1 MSADTAGPADAPRSA
16 RGELLI
22 VLALLAA
29 LLTALLPVLRVVSAG
44 AWLFGAVALC
54 ILILAT
60 GYLARLR
67 RLPAIAVS
75 LIEAGLWIAVMTAVF
90 FADTALLWVIPT
102 PETLEVVPQLTSEA
116 FEQITLG
123 SAPLDATRALGF
135 LIVGAMGLLTII
147 VDHVVLTARMPLLA
161 SVGIIAVS
169 LIPAIA
175 VPRSVDVMAFVLLS
189 ASILFLIRAETRS
202 REKPV
207 AADSARATGVP
218 ATALSIGAIA
228 VVVALVATPT
238 LPSPIARAGSGIGGS
253 GPRIDANL
261 NLGDDLRR
269 PQEFEALRAWSD
281 APSMPY
287 LRATTLTRFDGAVW
301 QPDRVRTVP
310 LDDEQGFGE
319 LSIDE
324 EIRMTE
330 YRTNVEVTN
339 LASVWLPISYP
350 AVDVEGVDGMWSAV
364 PYNRTVVSQTGSSS
378 QGQTYEVI
386 STVPRP
392 TLEQIR
398 AREAATDGQRD
409 DTLSLPDD
417 MPASIE
423 AAAIEVTDGTTNDYD
438 ALVELQRWFR
448 SGEFRYSLDAP
459 VEEGFDGQ
467 GADAVAE
474 FLEVKSGYCIHYAAA
489 FALMARTLDMPS
501 RIVIGYLPGVATT
514 DRADDEVVYTVAS
527 SQLHAWPEVYFD
539 GVGWIAF
546 EPTNSLGS
554 PTAFL
559 PAAAAEGEL
568 GNADDPS
575 AAPSASATPSA
586 TANPN
591 DPLNPR
597 EDTADGSTVG
607 TVNPLPTVSVLLGIL
622 LLLAAPAIAREV
634 RRRQLLTAAQNGDSA
649 AAWTTVQDA
658 AIDVGIAV
666 PSSESPRAFAARLAA
681 EQGASPQRL
690 NLLVGA
696 IERASY
702 APDRVAGYWHGDGV
716 ADAATAVRA
725 EILSAAPPA
734 RRILAVIAPRS
745 LIVRPGST
753 YAGAAGARARAR

>member
-1 MSADTAGPADAPRSA
+1 MSAESAPRTDGA
-16 RGELLI
+16 RSPGRELII

-54 ILILAT
+54 ILILGA

-75 LIEAGLWIAVMTAVF
+75 LIEAVILVAVITGVF
-90 FADTALLWVIPT
+90 FADSALLWVIPT
-102 PETLEVVPQLTSEA
+102 PETLQVIPALTAEA
-116 FEQITLG
+116 FEEITLG
-123 SAPLDATRALGF
+123 SAPLDATPALAF

-161 SVGIIAVS
+161 AVGIIAVS

-175 VPRSVDVMAFVLLS
+175 VPRNVDVMAFVLLS

-202 REKPV
+202 REKPTE
-207 AADSARATGVP
+207 ADSARSSGVP

-238 LPSPIARAGSGIGGS
+238 LPSPIARVGSGVGGS

-301 QPDRVRTVP
+301 QHDRVRTVP
-310 LDDEQGFGE
+310 LDNERGFGD
-319 LSIDE
+319 LPIDE
-324 EIRMTE
+324 EIRVTE
-330 YRTNVEVTN
+330 YRTNVEVMN

-350 AVDVEGVDGMWSAV
+350 AVDVDGVDGMWSAV
-364 PYNRTVVSQTGSSS
+364 PYNRTVVSQTGTSS

-398 AREAATDGQRD
+398 AREATTEGQRD
-409 DTLSLPDD
+409 DTLSLPED

-423 AAAIEVTDGTTNDYD
+423 AAAIEVTTGTTNDYD
-438 ALVELQRWFR
+438 ALVALQRWFR

-467 GADAVAE
+467 GADAVE
-474 FLEVKSGYCIHYAAA
+474 QFLEVKSGYCIHYAAA

-501 RIVIGYLPGVATT
+501 RIVIGYLPGIATT
-514 DRADDEVVYTVAS
+514 DRVDDEVVHTVPS
-527 SQLHAWPEVYFD
+527 SLLHAWPEVYFD
-539 GVGWIAF
+539 GIGWVAF
-546 EPTNSLGS
+546 EPTNGLGS

-559 PAAAAEGEL
+559 PAAAAEGAF
-568 GNADDPS
+568 GNPGDPS

-586 TANPN
+586 SANPN

-597 EDTADGSTVG
+597 DETADGSTVG
-607 TVNPLPTVSVLLGIL
+607 TVNPLPTLSVLLGIL
-622 LLLAAPAIAREV
+622 ALLAIPAIAREV
-634 RRRQLLTAAQNGDSA
+634 RRRQLLTAARNGDSA
-649 AAWTTVQDA
+649 AAWMTVQDA

-681 EQGASPQRL
+681 DYGASPQRL
-690 NLLVGA
+690 NMLVGA

-702 APDRVAGYWHGDGV
+702 APDRIAGYWHGDGV

-725 EILSAAPPA
+725 EILA
-734 RRILAVIAPRS
+734 RRPLHAASS
-745 LIVRPGST
+745 L
-753 YAGAAGARARAR
+753 